1 MPLLSQIRKFKNLNL
16 NSLKLFKQFKFKFL
30 NLNYYNAYVNNF

>member
-1 MPLLSQIRKFKNLNL
+1 MSFLSQFQKFKNLNL

-30 NLNYYNAYVNNF
+30 NFNYNNAYLNNF